1 MELITINHK
10 DFQMFIECR
19 KFNAVWEKAKRLV
32 GQDNLISTYTCSDEV
47 LSADLVVNGVIQIEK
62 GKNYQAVF
70 FDNTDYIVCV
80 EFDEAVTY
88 AQLGS
93 FLKEENEKSTFRRGV
108 LSVFL
113 NYGNDI
119 GQSEIKLIYK
129 KNGVLKEFVF
139 NFTVLSTKLNYYEH
153 WKKIIEDIELEY
165 RMLSLDYM
173 KKTFHSFVLDNQ
185 GERPDLIWWSVFSA
199 EQNKFIKA
207 IKCIIERP
215 RHKLHGTKVFQR
227 AEKLKYIPKNI
238 ENEIAENRFN
248 ARHLYNLDEHT
259 LSNDTSENRFLKYA
273 LSEITS
279 KYESLKSRIEKFK
292 NLSIKFQ
299 NDLDTTLISL
309 KKLQRH
315 AFFRTV
321 GCFKG
326 LNQAS
331 LTLQKATGYCQ
342 VYRIWNILKKAYSL
356 NDGIYRLQTKDIAT
370 LYEIWCYIEVA
381 HIVKQLL
388 GSDVETDYP
397 NRMEMNN
404 LFTFELGKGEH
415 SRILFKKENVEL
427 AELIYNPKNSDKE
440 NSSVGI
446 ENIVVPTVVQKP
458 DIVLQ
463 LSKNEM
469 GKNIKLTYL
478 FDAKYRIDNQ
488 LTNGVDTPPDDA
500 INQMHR
506 YRDAIYY
513 KENCTNTLKKEVIGG
528 YILFPGDGEK
538 QNIEKS
544 RFYKTINEVNIGA
557 FPLKP
562 CDNVNRSL
570 LEGFI
575 RNLLEH
581 GPFDILDASIP
592 QKGLFYSSNKPKEA
606 MCLVIAIDIDVN
618 LEEDVI
624 IEGMANEITL
634 DSNNINECKDIQS
647 VRYIVPIS
655 SKDCV
660 FGFYAVEQALV
671 VEVKNFD
678 HPTRLKF
685 KVGNWVPFK
694 TPIFL
699 SDTNWSKNDLISQKE
714 FESICRANISKLG
727 DKASL
732 N

>member
-1 MELITINHK
+1 
-10 DFQMFIECR
+10 
-19 KFNAVWEKAKRLV
+19 
-32 GQDNLISTYTCSDEV
+32 
-47 LSADLVVNGVIQIEK
+47 
-62 GKNYQAVF
+62 
-70 FDNTDYIVCV
+70 
-80 EFDEAVTY
+80 
-88 AQLGS
+88 
-93 FLKEENEKSTFRRGV
+93 
-108 LSVFL
+108 
-113 NYGNDI
+113 
-119 GQSEIKLIYK
+119 
-129 KNGVLKEFVF
+129 
-139 NFTVLSTKLNYYEH
+139 
-153 WKKIIEDIELEY
+153 
-165 RMLSLDYM
+165 ML
-173 KKTFHSFVLDNQ
+173 
-185 GERPDLIWWSVFSA
+185 
-199 EQNKFIKA
+199 
-207 IKCIIERP
+207 
-215 RHKLHGTKVFQR
+215 
-227 AEKLKYIPKNI
+227 
-238 ENEIAENRFN
+238 N

-513 KENCTNTLKKEVIGG
+513 MSN
-528 YILFPGDGEK
+528 PG
-538 QNIEKS
+538 
-544 RFYKTINEVNIGA
+544 
-557 FPLKP
+557 L
-562 CDNVNRSL
+562 
-570 LEGFI
+570 
-575 RNLLEH
+575 
-581 GPFDILDASIP
+581 
-592 QKGLFYSSNKPKEA
+592 
-606 MCLVIAIDIDVN
+606 
-618 LEEDVI
+618 
-624 IEGMANEITL
+624 ITP
-634 DSNNINECKDIQS
+634 S
-647 VRYIVPIS
+647 VRTMETAIPV
-655 SKDCV
+655 
-660 FGFYAVEQALV
+660 
-671 VEVKNFD
+671 
-678 HPTRLKF
+678 
-685 KVGNWVPFK
+685 
-694 TPIFL
+694 
-699 SDTNWSKNDLISQKE
+699 
-714 FESICRANISKLG
+714 
-727 DKASL
+727 
-732 N
+732 